1 MTRPSWDQYF
11 MSIAHTVAT
20 RSSCVKRQVGAVLV
34 SEDKALLA
42 TGYNSPPR
50 GAPHRDQN
58 TCVRIGIPS
67 GERADVVCCAHA
79 ESNAIAQAARHGV
92 PVKGSTLYVT
102 TSPCAW
108 CARGII
114 NAGVVR
120 VVREGAYNDVIA
132 AGVFAESGVPVE
144 ELPAAPVSPELQ
156 KLAACMSLPAD
167 SGMAEISAEI
177 QRLQEQARV
186 LDAVQ
191 IGSPENSAIL
201 ERNIDSIKSALDEI
215 EHHTSDLDGQV
226 FTVQSSKGA
235 TTRAAIILRESNRI
249 HETLGKIWGN
259 SAWYNKP
266 DTEDSA

>member
-20 RSSCVKRQVGAVLV
+20 RSPCVKRQVGAVLV

-42 TGYNSPPR
+42 TGYNGPPR
-50 GAPHRDQN
+50 GAPHRDDK

-67 GERADVVCCAHA
+67 GTQADVVCCAHA

-120 VVREGAYNDVIA
+120 VVREGAYNDPIA

-144 ELPAAPVSPELQ
+144 ELPAVPVSPELQ
-156 KLAACMSLPAD
+156 KLAACMSLPAG
-167 SGMAEISAEI
+167 SGMAEISADI
-177 QRLQEQARV
+177 QRLQTRTRAIDEVEER
-186 LDAVQ
+186 
-191 IGSPENSAIL
+191 EIL
-201 ERNIDSIKSALDEI
+201 ERNIDSIKSSLEEI
-215 EHHTSDLDGQV
+215 EHHTSDLDGTV

-235 TTRAAIILRESNRI
+235 TTRAAITLRESNRI
-249 HETLGKIWGN
+249 RETLGKIWGN